1 MCAVYSRR
9 CLAAVTRRLNED
21 RLKLSG
27 LLDEVRVRVVE
38 QDGIEQF
45 GRSGRLLANVN
56 TPAELDDLEALLGH
70 EV

>member
-1 MCAVYSRR
+1 LAETRTGSRR
-9 CLAAVTRRLNED
+9 IQ
-21 RLKLSG
+21 
-27 LLDEVRVRVVE
+27 VRAHVVE